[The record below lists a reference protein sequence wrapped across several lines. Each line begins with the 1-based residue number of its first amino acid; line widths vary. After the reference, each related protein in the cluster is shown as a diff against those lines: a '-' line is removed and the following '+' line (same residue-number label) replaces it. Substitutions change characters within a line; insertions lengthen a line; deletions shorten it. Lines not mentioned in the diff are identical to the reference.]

1 MKRLNEVWNGKNTQ
15 PLPNTQVSETG
26 ITNLESSQTRKTIE
40 SWLVLNLAQRLE
52 LQTDDI
58 DIHKDFIDYGLNSIE
73 AVNLS
78 GELENFIGR
87 RLPPTLLWDYPNVLA
102 LAKYLVAEN
111 PAEIFKVAQS
121 MSIYENGRNSDSI
134 RAKNNGHS
142 TVENR
147 EEKSEKNEIIPEY
160 YRFDQFPKYRQLQ
173 KQLGEIRELG
183 IHNPFFLTQEK
194 INDNTTLIAGRE
206 LLNFAT
212 YNYLGM
218 CGDPAVSR
226 AAKEAIDLYGT
237 SVSAS
242 RLLSGEKPLHQ
253 ELEREIAD
261 FIGVEDSIVYVG
273 GHATNVSTISHLFG
287 QNDLILH
294 DALSHNS
301 IFHGC
306 LLSGATVIA
315 FPHNDWESL
324 DRILSDRRHRYQ
336 KVLIAVEGVYSTD
349 GDIPNLPEFIE
360 VKKRHQAFLMVDEA
374 HSIGTLG
381 TSGRGIAEYFGI
393 DPMDVDLW
401 MGTLSKSFA
410 SCGGYIAG
418 CGALVEY
425 LKYTA
430 PGFVYSV
437 GISPPDAASALAS
450 IRVLRT
456 EPERVAQLQERSR
469 LFLQLAGDRGL
480 NTGLSEGSPVIP
492 IIVGE
497 SMKSVQLSHNLF
509 QRGINVP
516 FMFYP
521 SVPQN
526 AARLR
531 FFITCNHT
539 EAQINLAVD
548 TLAEELNKL

>member
-1 MKRLNEVWNGKNTQ
+1 MKRLNKVWNGNN
-15 PLPNTQVSETG
+15 PETG
-26 ITNLESSQTRKTIE
+26 GDAKVPEVSIVSLESSQTRKNIE
-40 SWLVLNLAQRLE
+40 SWLVVKLAERLE
-52 LQTDDI
+52 VKTDDI

-78 GELENFIGR
+78 GELENFINR
-87 RLPPTLLWDYPNVLA
+87 RMPPTLLWDYPNISA
-102 LAKYLVAEN
+102 LAKYLIAEN
-111 PAEIFKVAQS
+111 PPGNFQEIK
-121 MSIYENGRNSDSI
+121 
-134 RAKNNGHS
+134 AKINGHFGA
-142 TVENR
+142 EDK
-147 EEKSEKNEIIPEY
+147 EEKPETEEIKPEY
-160 YRFDQFPKYRQLQ
+160 YRLELFPKYQQLQ
-173 KQLGEIRELG
+173 QQLGAIRELG
-183 IHNPFFLTQEK
+183 IENPFFLPQER
-194 INDNTTLIAGRE
+194 INNNTASIDGRE

-218 CGDPAVSR
+218 CGDAAVSL
-226 AAKEAIDLYGT
+226 AAKDAIDLYGT

-242 RLLSGEKPLHQ
+242 RLLSGEKPLHR
-253 ELEREIAD
+253 ELETEIAD
-261 FIGVEDSIVYVG
+261 FIGVEDSIVFVG
-273 GHATNVSTISHLFG
+273 GHATNVTTISHLFG

-336 KVLIAVEGVYSTD
+336 KVLIAIEGVYSTD
-349 GDIPNLPEFIE
+349 GDIPNLPQFIE
-360 VKKRHQAFLMVDEA
+360 VKKRHKAFLLVDEA
-374 HSIGTLG
+374 HSMGTVG
-381 TSGRGIAEYFGI
+381 KTGRGISEYFGI
-393 DPMDVDLW
+393 DPMEVELW

-418 CGALVEY
+418 SGALVEY

-450 IRVLRT
+450 FRVLRA
-456 EPERVAQLQERSR
+456 EPERVAELQERSQ

-480 NTGLSEGSPVIP
+480 NTGPSKDSPVIP

-497 SMKSVQLSHNLF
+497 SMKSVRLSHNLF

-531 FFITCNHT
+531 FFITCSHT
-539 EAQINLAVD
+539 EEQINFAVE
-548 TLAEELNKL
+548 TVAEELNEL